1 VAIHPSATL
10 ELLRLDYANDRH
22 RQRKTMKRTLLK
34 FAFLN
39 VDRAAVPASFFSII
53 LGLVGLG
60 NCWRVAA
67 KLWHLPAWIGE
78 SIMLIAVAVWLI
90 LLLLY
95 VSKWLW
101 AREDALAEFNHPIL
115 GCFIGLVPVST
126 VLVALAISPYSHPI
140 AVVLFVVGAIG
151 QLNFGVYR
159 SGQLWMGGR
168 QPETTTP
175 VLYLPTVAGGFV
187 SAIVASALGYREWG
201 GLFFGMGM
209 FSWLALES
217 IIMQRLFLLEAL
229 PKPLRPT
236 LGIQLAPPVVGCV
249 AYLSITSGQP
259 DPFAQILFGYGLLQA
274 LILLRLM
281 PWLFQQP
288 FAASYWA
295 FTFGIAALALSGL
308 RLVERGMTGA
318 LAELAVLLFIG
329 ANIAIGSIALGTV
342 RLLLRGKLLPPPAL
356 AKAA

>member
-1 VAIHPSATL
+1 MRKS
-10 ELLRLDYANDRH
+10 RLKPTVLKDYRI
-22 RQRKTMKRTLLK
+22 TI
-34 FAFLN
+34 
-39 VDRAAVPASFFSII
+39 PASFFSMI

-60 NCWRVAA
+60 SCWRVAA

-78 SIMLIAVAVWLI
+78 AIMLLTVVIWLV

-101 AREDALAEFNHPIL
+101 ARADALAEFEHPVL
-115 GCFIGLVPVST
+115 CCFIGLVPVST
-126 VLVALAISPYSHPI
+126 VLVALAIAPYSRAI
-140 AVVLFVVGAIG
+140 AVALFVVGAIG
-151 QLNFGVYR
+151 QLSFGVYR
-159 SGQLWMGGR
+159 SGRLWMGGR
-168 QPETTTP
+168 KPETTTP
-175 VLYLPTVAGGFV
+175 ILYLPTVAGGFV

-201 GLFFGMGM
+201 ALFFGAGM

-217 IIMQRLFLLEAL
+217 IIMHRLYLLEEL

-259 DPFAQILFGYGLLQA
+259 DTFAQILFGYGLLQA
-274 LILLRLM
+274 LILLRLL

-295 FTFGIAALALSGL
+295 FTLGVAALSLASL
-308 RLVERGMTGA
+308 RFVERGMTGVM
-318 LAELAVLLFIG
+318 EKLAVLLFIS
-329 ANIAIGSIALGTV
+329 ANIVIGSIALGTV
-342 RLLLRGKLLPPPAL
+342 RLLLQGKLIPLPATGDRS
-356 AKAA
+356 K

>member
-1 VAIHPSATL
+1 
-10 ELLRLDYANDRH
+10 
-22 RQRKTMKRTLLK
+22 MKKARLK
-34 FAFLN
+34 FAVLKAF
-39 VDRAAVPASFFSII
+39 RTPVPASFFGMI

-67 KLWHLPAWIGE
+67 KIWHLPGWIGE
-78 SIMLIAVAVWLI
+78 VIMLIAVAVWFV

-101 AREDALAEFNHPIL
+101 AREEALVELEHPIFC
-115 GCFIGLVPVST
+115 CFIGLVPVST
-126 VLVALAISPYSHPI
+126 VLVALALSPYSHAI
-140 AVVLFVVGAIG
+140 AVALFVVGAIG
-151 QLNFGVYR
+151 QLSFGVYR
-159 SGQLWMGGR
+159 SGRLWMGGR
-168 QPETTTP
+168 NPETTTP

-201 GLFFGMGM
+201 TLFFGAGM

-217 IIMQRLFLLEAL
+217 IIMQRLYLLDAL

-249 AYLSITSGQP
+249 AYLSITRGQP
-259 DPFAQILFGYGLLQA
+259 DTFAQILFGYGLLQA

-295 FTFGIAALALSGL
+295 FTFGIAALALSAL
-308 RLVERGMTGA
+308 RFVERGMTGA
-318 LAELAVLLFIG
+318 MEGLAALLFIG
-329 ANIAIGSIALGTV
+329 ANIVIGSIALGTL
-342 RLLLRGKLLPPPAL
+342 RLLLRGKLLPPSAPA
-356 AKAA
+356 

>member
-1 VAIHPSATL
+1 MRKS
-10 ELLRLDYANDRH
+10 RLKPTVLKDYRIII
-22 RQRKTMKRTLLK
+22 
-34 FAFLN
+34 
-39 VDRAAVPASFFSII
+39 PASFFSMI

-60 NCWRVAA
+60 SCWRVAA
-67 KLWHLPAWIGE
+67 KLWHLSVWIGE
-78 SIMLIAVAVWLI
+78 AIMLLAVAIWLV

-101 AREDALAEFNHPIL
+101 ARADALAEFEHPVL
-115 GCFIGLVPVST
+115 CCFIGLVPVST
-126 VLVALAISPYSHPI
+126 VLVALAIAPYSRAI

-151 QLNFGVYR
+151 QLSFGVYR

-168 QPETTTP
+168 KPETITP
-175 VLYLPTVAGGFV
+175 ILYLPTVAGGFV

-201 GLFFGMGM
+201 ALFFGAGL

-217 IIMQRLFLLEAL
+217 IIIHRLYLFEELS
-229 PKPLRPT
+229 KPLRPT

-259 DPFAQILFGYGLLQA
+259 EPDAFAQILFGYGLLQA
-274 LILLRLM
+274 LILLRLL

-295 FTFGIAALALSGL
+295 FTLGVAALSLSSL
-308 RLVERGMTGA
+308 RLVERGMTGVMEK
-318 LAELAVLLFIG
+318 LAILLFVG

-342 RLLLRGKLLPPPAL
+342 RLLLRGKLIPLPTTGDRN
-356 AKAA
+356 K